1 MGPSSP
7 EDRMEAKVVNLYDI
21 DTDTSAQGPL
31 FSLQSSDLNCN
42 FVRFDA
48 GEGVPLHINAEVDV
62 AGLVL
67 EGEGFLQVDG
77 QQRILIEGDF
87 FYLPKGTARKL
98 RSSGGPF
105 AYLSFHA
112 RRPCL
117 MPAD

>member
-1 MGPSSP
+1 
-7 EDRMEAKVVNLYDI
+7 MEAKVVSLFDI
-21 DTDTSAQGPL
+21 DAEPSARGPV
-31 FSLQSSDLNCN
+31 FSLQSPDLNCN
-42 FVRFDA
+42 YLRFDS

-62 AGLVL
+62 AGVVL

-77 QQRILIEGDF
+77 EQRLLIEGDF
-87 FYLPKGTARKL
+87 FYLPKGAARKL